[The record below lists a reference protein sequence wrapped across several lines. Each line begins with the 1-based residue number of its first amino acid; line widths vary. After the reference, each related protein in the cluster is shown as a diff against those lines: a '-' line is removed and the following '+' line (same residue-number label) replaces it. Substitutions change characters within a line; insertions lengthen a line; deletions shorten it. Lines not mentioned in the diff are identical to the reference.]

1 METAWIELLKASPI
15 AAAMII
21 TVIVFLKAMGKRD
34 EAFEKSSARWHSSLT
49 DINAQLSDNLKGI
62 SSAVYSNN
70 EKISELLGDMKLH
83 RQVMEHKQ

>member
-21 TVIVFLKAMGKRD
+21 TVMVFLKAMGKRD

-49 DINAQLSDNLKGI
+49 EINANMSENLKGI
-62 SSAVYSNN
+62 SGAVTSNN
-70 EKISELLGDMKLH
+70 EKILELLGDLKLH
-83 RQVMEHKQ
+83 RQVMEHK